1 MYISDFVY
9 LFICPWILA
18 LLALVG
24 SHEHAAM
31 HMVTQISIYVYVFNF
46 EGYISRSRIGESYG
60 NFLFNYL
67 RKCYTVLHDSYTI
80 LHLLRQCK
88 SLLIFL
94 HNHQHCY
101 LLFFC
106 LFILI
111 MTIIMD
117 MKWYQTVEHVFCAYI
132 VLYYNIKLL
141 KQESDSIN

>member
-101 LLFFC
+101 LLFFLFVYFNNDHYNGYEVVSNCRTC
-106 LFILI
+106 LLCLYCIILQ
-111 MTIIMD
+111 
-117 MKWYQTVEHVFCAYI
+117 Y
-132 VLYYNIKLL
+132 
-141 KQESDSIN
+141 